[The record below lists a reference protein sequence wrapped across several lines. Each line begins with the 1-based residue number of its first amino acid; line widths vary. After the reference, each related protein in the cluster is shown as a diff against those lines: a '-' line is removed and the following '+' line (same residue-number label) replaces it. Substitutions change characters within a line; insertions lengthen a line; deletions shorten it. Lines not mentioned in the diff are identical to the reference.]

1 MIRSLLFLAVLAAL
15 AACSDGRGST
25 YSSARAQVDAP
36 VFIPVTPGATPVDAT
51 GLPIT
56 NVGSAGQTGA
66 VSGVAP
72 VGVATAAAPIGA
84 VPAVAPVGAV
94 PAVASGGTITQV
106 APAVL
111 TGPIAITPGAVPI
124 TQGTPLVTQ
133 AAVVTTS
140 LPTSIPDITAQ
151 APAVSLKPQTAPR
164 AGTAQVV
171 RTAAPVAA
179 AAPRRAQA
187 TGRKHARGAIYSACR
202 SAGRKGATDRRC
214 GCVQWVADRELTA
227 AQQRRGAGY
236 FSNQQGVQDARQS
249 DNATDERF
257 WTAWKA
263 FGQSAGQ
270 QCQSS

>member
-1 MIRSLLFLAVLAAL
+1 MIRSLLFLATLAAL
-15 AACSDGRGST
+15 AACSDGRGSA
-25 YSSARAQVDAP
+25 YSSARAQTQAP

-51 GLPIT
+51 GAPLAQG
-56 NVGSAGQTGA
+56 GSAAAVPVGA

-72 VGVATAAAPIGA
+72 IDAASAQAPAGL
-84 VPAVAPVGAV
+84 VPAVVE
-94 PAVASGGTITQV
+94 GGTLTQP

-111 TGPIAITPGAVPI
+111 TQPIAITPGAVPI
-124 TQGTPLVTQ
+124 TQNTAQVTQ

-140 LPTSIPDITAQ
+140 LPTAIPDITAQ

-179 AAPRRAQA
+179 ATPQRAPA
-187 TGRKHARGAIYSACR
+187 TGRKHARGPIYSACR

-214 GCVQWVADRELTA
+214 GCVQWVADRELSP
-227 AQQRRGAGY
+227 AQQKRGAGY
-236 FSNQQGVQDARQS
+236 FDNQQGVQDARQS
-249 DNATDERF
+249 DKATDERF
-257 WTAWKA
+257 WAAWKA

-270 QCQSS
+270 QCSSS